1 MIPRSLAID
10 LRERSQDTHKIFRSQ
25 DEDTW
30 IPAIGRYLAV
40 LALLVIVLPL
50 NARAAQ
56 PRQHHTFGVEQD
68 HFVLDGKPFEILSGE
83 MHYARIPR
91 AYWRDRIRM
100 AKAMG
105 LNTIA
110 TYVFW
115 NVHEPVPGVYNFD
128 GNADLAA
135 FLRTVQEEGMYV
147 ILRAGPYSCA
157 EWEFGGYPAWLMA
170 DAKMTTA
177 LRSDDP
183 AFMVP
188 VERWMKRL
196 GQEVGNLQ
204 FSRGGPIL
212 AVQVENEYGNFGADK
227 IYLAHIKDVF
237 LKAGFTDSLL
247 YTTDPTRGLA
257 NGSLDGTFAAVN
269 FGVGRAQPG
278 LEALAALRP
287 GQPLFAAEY
296 WPGWFDHWGQ
306 PHITRPVEP
315 QLMDLEY
322 ILQKKASVNLYMFH
336 GGTSFGFMSGS
347 SWTDNQFLPDVTS
360 YDYDAPLD
368 EAGHPTAKYY
378 AYRKIFEKYAG
389 DPLLPVPGIA
399 PVVEVPGFSLKESAS
414 LWANLP
420 AAIDSTEPKPMEF
433 YGQSYGF
440 ILYRK
445 KLQEA
450 FHGSIAIN
458 GLNDYAL
465 IYVNGKLTGTL
476 DRRRKQEQL
485 TLDSP
490 ENAQLDILV
499 ENSGRINSTKMMRHE
514 NKGLTGVTLDNK
526 PLMNWQVFCV
536 PMDMMDAHA
545 AIHYQEKPVTG
556 PAFYRGSFALKEV
569 GDTFLDIRSLGKG
582 ALWINGHA
590 IGRYWN
596 IGPQATLYVPG
607 PWLKTGK
614 NEVIVFDLQE
624 KPRAGAPLLR
634 GLKTPILNAPVSG
647 SGAKADE

>member
-1 MIPRSLAID
+1 MLRFRLMILAIF
-10 LRERSQDTHKIFRSQ
+10 L
-25 DEDTW
+25 
-30 IPAIGRYLAV
+30 G
-40 LALLVIVLPL
+40 ALSL
-50 NARAAQ
+50 NAQATRPQ
-56 PRQHHTFGVEQD
+56 RHTFGIEQD
-68 HFVLDGKPFEILSGE
+68 HFLLDGKPFEILSGE

-91 AYWRDRIRM
+91 EYWRDRIRM

-115 NVHEPVPGVYNFD
+115 NVHEPTPGVYNFSGD
-128 GNADLAA
+128 ADLAA
-135 FLRTVQEEGMYV
+135 FLRTVQEEGMYA

-170 DAKMTTA
+170 DEKMTTA

-183 AFMVP
+183 AFMIP
-188 VERWMKRL
+188 AERWMKRL
-196 GQEVGNLQ
+196 GQEVAGLQ
-204 FSRGGPIL
+204 LSRGGPIL
-212 AVQVENEYGNFGADK
+212 AVQVENEYGNFGSDK
-227 IYLAHIKDVF
+227 VYLAHMREIF

-257 NGSLDGTFAAVN
+257 NGSLEGTFAAVN
-269 FGVGRAQPG
+269 FGVGRSQPG

-315 QLMDLEY
+315 QLKDLEY
-322 ILQKKASVNLYMFH
+322 ILEKKASLNLYMFH

-378 AYRKIFEKYAG
+378 AYRKIFEKYAAK
-389 DPLLPVPGIA
+389 PLPPVPAA
-399 PVVEVPGFSLKESAS
+399 PAIVEIPGFSLKESSS
-414 LWANLP
+414 LWENLP
-420 AAIDSTEPKPMEF
+420 IAIASSEPKPMEF
-433 YGQSYGF
+433 YGQAYGF
-440 ILYRK
+440 ILYRI
-445 KLQEA
+445 KLHEA
-450 FHGSIAIN
+450 ARGSLVLH

-465 IYVNGKLTGTL
+465 IYVNGKLAGTL

-514 NKGLTGVTLDNK
+514 NKGLTGVTFEDK
-526 PLMNWQVFCV
+526 PLMNWQVFCL
-536 PMDMMDAHA
+536 PMDKMDKLNTIRYKAS
-545 AIHYQEKPVTG
+545 PVEG
-556 PAFYRGSFALKEV
+556 PAFYRDSFDLKEV
-569 GDTFLDIRSLGKG
+569 GDAFLDIRALGKG
-582 ALWINGHA
+582 TVWINGHA

-607 PWLKTGK
+607 PWLRKGR

-624 KPRAGAPLLR
+624 KPKTGAPRLA
-634 GLKTPILNAPVSG
+634 GLKAPILDAPVTGPG
-647 SGAKADE
+647 SKADE